1 MRAVTHKF
9 YLPVDVSTLDSL
21 VRENRLRMTNK
32 FELRKLPPLKALRG
46 FEAATRHQS
55 IRDAADELC
64 LTHPAVSHQ
73 VQLVEEALG
82 VALFAQEGRHIV
94 STEEGRALYPFVR
107 SAFESL
113 LEGVEAVHRHALDKP
128 LRVQTYVTASIRWLA
143 KRVPHFL
150 HDHPEVKLTLS
161 TCAVEWEFDDIY
173 ADVGLVY
180 CETLPDPNKYHW
192 MPLFE
197 YPLFP
202 VCSPSLLKKMGREVT
217 IEAMMALPLVAIY
230 TEVQN
235 WETWVSSAGL
245 ELQPTAPFLMVD
257 TLAVALEM
265 ALDGEGI
272 ALVNGPF
279 ADQDLA
285 DGRLV
290 KPVEHK
296 AICPGDW
303 GLICRKDMR
312 ENLRIRTFMDWI
324 AAHVG
329 ATVSAP

>member
-1 MRAVTHKF
+1 MA
-9 YLPVDVSTLDSL
+9 
-21 VRENRLRMTNK
+21 NK
-32 FELRKLPPLKALRG
+32 FEMKKLPPLKALRG

-73 VQLVEEALG
+73 VQLIEEALG
-82 VALFAQEGRHIV
+82 VAMFTQEGRHIV
-94 STEEGRALYPFVR
+94 STEEGRALYPYVR

-150 HDHPEVKLTLS
+150 NDHPEVKLTLS
-161 TCAVEWEFDDIY
+161 TCAVEWEFDDVH

-180 CETLPDPNKYHW
+180 CETVPDPGKYHW
-192 MPLFE
+192 MALFE

-202 VCSPSLLKKMGREVT
+202 VCSPALLRKVDGPVTMDSLNTM
-217 IEAMMALPLVAIY
+217 PLVAIY

-235 WETWVSSAGL
+235 WEAWFGSADVPF
-245 ELQPTAPFLMVD
+245 QPTAPMLMVD

-265 ALDGEGI
+265 ALDGQGI

-279 ADQDLA
+279 VDQDLA

-290 KPVEHK
+290 QPVPHK
-296 AICPGDW
+296 LICPGNW

-312 ENLRIRTFMDWI
+312 ENLRIKTFMDWI
-324 AAHVG
+324 AAHVD
-329 ATVSAP
+329 AAAITP

>member
-1 MRAVTHKF
+1 MVQ
-9 YLPVDVSTLDSL
+9 
-21 VRENRLRMTNK
+21 NK
-32 FELRKLPPLKALRG
+32 IDLKKLPPLKALRG

-73 VQLVEEALG
+73 VQLIEETLG
-82 VALFAQEGRHIV
+82 VALFAQEGRYIV
-94 STEEGRALYPFVR
+94 STDEGRVLYPYVR

-113 LEGVEAVHRHALDKP
+113 LAGVEAVHRNALDKP

-143 KRVPHFL
+143 KRVPQFL
-150 HDHPEVKLTLS
+150 HDHPEVKLTLN
-161 TCAVEWEFDDIY
+161 TCAVEWEFDDVG

-180 CETLPDPNKYHW
+180 CEEVPDPAKFHW
-192 MPLFE
+192 VPLFE
-197 YPLFP
+197 YALFP
-202 VCSPSLLKKMGREVT
+202 VCSPDVAKQLGKKPSAQGLMSK
-217 IEAMMALPLVAIY
+217 PLVAIY

-235 WETWVSSAGL
+235 WETWFASAGAAFK
-245 ELQPTAPFLMVD
+245 PSVPFIMVD

-265 ALDGEGI
+265 ALNGEGI

-279 ADQDLA
+279 VDQDLA
-285 DGRLV
+285 AGRLV
-290 KPVEHK
+290 IPVAHN
-296 AICPGDW
+296 AVCPGAW

-324 AAHVG
+324 VANVNAA
-329 ATVSAP
+329 AA

>member
-1 MRAVTHKF
+1 V
-9 YLPVDVSTLDSL
+9 
-21 VRENRLRMTNK
+21 TNK
-32 FELRKLPPLKALRG
+32 FQLKKLPPLKALRG

-73 VQLVEEALG
+73 VQLIEEALG
-82 VALFAQEGRHIV
+82 VALFAQKGRHIV
-94 STEEGRALYPFVR
+94 STEEGRVLYPYVR
-107 SAFESL
+107 SAFEAL
-113 LEGVEAVHRHALDKP
+113 LEGVEAVHRQALDKP

-143 KRVPHFL
+143 KRVPQFL
-150 HDHPEVKLTLS
+150 HDHPEINLTLS
-161 TCAVEWEFDDIY
+161 TCAVEWEFDDIH

-180 CETLPDPNKYHW
+180 CKDIPDPNKYHW
-192 MPLFE
+192 VPLFE

-202 VCSPSLLKKMGREVT
+202 VCSPSLMEKMGSPVT
-217 IEAMMALPLVAIY
+217 IEAMMSQQLVAIY

-235 WETWVSSAGL
+235 WETWVSSTGL
-245 ELQPTAPFLMVD
+245 ALQPTAPFLMVD

-265 ALDGEGI
+265 ALNGEGV

-279 ADQDLA
+279 VDQDLA

-290 KPVEHK
+290 IPVEHK
-296 AICPGDW
+296 TICPGNW
-303 GLICRKDMR
+303 GLICRKNMR

-324 AAHVG
+324 AAHAG
-329 ATVSAP
+329 SAI